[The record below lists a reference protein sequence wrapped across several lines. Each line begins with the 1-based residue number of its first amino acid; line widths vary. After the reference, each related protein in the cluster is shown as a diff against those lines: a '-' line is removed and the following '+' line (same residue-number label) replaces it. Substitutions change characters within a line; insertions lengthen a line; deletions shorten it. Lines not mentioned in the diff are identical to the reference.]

1 MPGGRS
7 RPMSKR
13 FGDSHSLGTIGIGEV
28 SPQTAGGAQP
38 KAPLG
43 VPSTPHQKERA
54 EGPLHTAV
62 GGPGGEAPRGVAGL
76 TAGVPSGAIIRLAP
90 AVFFRCL
97 PEGDQ
102 VKT

>member
-62 GGPGGEAPRGVAGL
+62 GVRGAKPPGGLRG
-76 TAGVPSGAIIRLAP
+76 
-90 AVFFRCL
+90 
-97 PEGDQ
+97 
-102 VKT
+102 